1 MRVTCY
7 NGLAIIKG
15 MCMEEDVVGG
25 NSFEKTARKIRKTTL
40 KKVLSSV
47 SKVKKGMLVGGIL
60 LVVLIGM
67 GVYVYFEKK
76 SWFMAALV
84 NGSPVSRLSVI
95 QELEKQGGKEVL
107 ENMIM
112 KKLITD
118 EVHRLKVV
126 IKRADI
132 DAELKKT
139 EEQIVSQG
147 GTLDDARA
155 QQGVTREDLLE
166 QILMKKQIEHILGD
180 KMRVSDEEIEQY
192 VKENKLAPTKNMNA
206 AELKNQVRDQLQSTK
221 FSTEAQRLIADLREK
236 ADVVRYIEY

>member
-1 MRVTCY
+1 
-7 NGLAIIKG
+7 
-15 MCMEEDVVGG
+15 MEEDVV
-25 NSFEKTARKIRKTTL
+25 EKHSSEKSARKVRKMTL

-47 SKVKKGMLVGGIL
+47 SKMEKGMLVGGVL

-67 GVYVYFEKK
+67 GVYVYLEKK
-76 SWFMAALV
+76 SWFVAAVV

-147 GTLDDARA
+147 GTLDDALA

-180 KMRVSDEEIEQY
+180 KMIVSDEEIEQY

-221 FSTEAQRLIADLREK
+221 FNTEAQKLIADLREK
-236 ADVVRYIEY
+236 AYVVRYIEY